1 MILKQINRQI
11 KMKKL
16 LLSAILALSP
26 IFASAQ
32 FSIDKVDEFTGDTI
46 IATTG
51 VVVQRGF
58 LDSFVLNLKHCMGK
72 DFIGCGLTT
81 NKCYNIYANESLLY
95 IKFSDGTI
103 RKAVC
108 YENATAK
115 YSIISSVTLWNTS
128 MIYIPEDGMLEDLAT
143 KDIAKYRYETSV
155 GYFENEVKSKKAK
168 EFKQQAIA
176 FLSRM
181 SASTS
186 KIEAK
191 YKNGDYV
198 WVLKDGKPR
207 KYQVTSTSILNG
219 NISYTLQ
226 PRNSWNTVEY
236 KESDCYS
243 SKEEIPAL

>member
-1 MILKQINRQI
+1 
-11 KMKKL
+11 MKKL
-16 LLSAILALSP
+16 LLGVILAFSP
-26 IFASAQ
+26 LIASAQ

-46 IATTG
+46 VATTG
-51 VVVQRGF
+51 VVVQRSM
-58 LDSFVLNLKHCMGK
+58 LNSFVLNLKHCMGK
-72 DFIGCGLTT
+72 NFIGCGLTT
-81 NKCYNIYANESLLY
+81 NKCYNIYGDESLLY

-103 RKAVC
+103 RKATC

-115 YSIISSVTLWNTS
+115 YTIISSVTLWNTS
-128 MIYIPEDGMLEDLAT
+128 MIYSPEDGMLEDLAT
-143 KDIAKYRYETSV
+143 KDIAKYRYETSI
-155 GYFENEVKSKKAK
+155 GYFENDVKPKKAK

-181 SASTS
+181 SASIS

-207 KYQVTSTSILNG
+207 NYQIVSTSILKG
-219 NISYTLQ
+219 DVSYMLQ
-226 PRNSWNTVEY
+226 PRNSWKPLEY

-243 SKEEIPAL
+243 SKEEAMNKPQ

>member
-1 MILKQINRQI
+1 
-11 KMKKL
+11 MKKL
-16 LLSAILALSP
+16 LLGAILTLFP
-26 IFASAQ
+26 ILASAQ

-46 IATTG
+46 VATTG

-81 NKCYNIYANESLLY
+81 NKCYNIFGDESLLY

-103 RKAVC
+103 RKAIC

-115 YSIISSVTLWNTS
+115 YTIISNVTLWNTS
-128 MIYIPEDGMLEDLAT
+128 MIYTPEDGMLEDLAT
-143 KDIAKYRYETSV
+143 KDIAKYRYETSI
-155 GYFENEVKSKKAK
+155 GYFENDVKPKKAK
-168 EFKQQAIA
+168 ELKQQTIA

-181 SASTS
+181 STYTN
-186 KIEAK
+186 KMEAK

-207 KYQVTSTSILNG
+207 NYQIVSTSILKG
-219 NISYTLQ
+219 NISYMLQ
-226 PRNSWNTVEY
+226 LRNSWDTIEY
-236 KESDCYS
+236 KESDCYP
-243 SKEEIPAL
+243 SKEAIPAQ